1 MDHVWLHI
9 LSYLN
14 PREVKKCAC
23 LNQDFRDKIYSI
35 PFVRTYWPM
44 HTHIRS
50 DVPLSVCCQ
59 SCGALEGAMAYY
71 GPTCFACVRRYW
83 HASARV
89 PHSVWLSDGWW
100 HPRRR
105 PPKED
110 RNTCTNEYNLNDFS
124 TFLTPMDQTLPDDGG
139 GRS

>member
-23 LNQDFRDKIYSI
+23 VNQDFRDKIYSI
-35 PFVRTYWPM
+35 PFVRTCPPPPP
-44 HTHIRS
+44 HIRS

-100 HPRRR
+100 APPSPTTKRR
-105 PPKED
+105 P
-110 RNTCTNEYNLNDFS
+110 EYMYQRIQFK
-124 TFLTPMDQTLPDDGG
+124 
-139 GRS
+139 